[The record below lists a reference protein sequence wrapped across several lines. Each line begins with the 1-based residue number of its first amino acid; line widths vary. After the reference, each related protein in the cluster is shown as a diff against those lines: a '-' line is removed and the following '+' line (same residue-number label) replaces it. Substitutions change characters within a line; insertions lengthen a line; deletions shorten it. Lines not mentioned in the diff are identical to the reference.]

1 MLKRYMLMIPGPV
14 EASPQVLAE
23 MGAPVVA
30 HYGEEW
36 VEIYNQTLD
45 LLKPVFRTQNDTMI
59 MVGSGTAGLDASI
72 GSLLAPGDKA
82 LVPVT
87 SVFSERML
95 QIARSY
101 EIDAIPLES
110 DWLQP
115 ASLELLERAL
125 KKEKD
130 ARAILAVHH
139 ETGTGVLN
147 PIREMAQLARDHGI
161 PLVVD
166 AISSLAGVPLEVDEW
181 GIDICVAGSQK
192 CLEAPP
198 GLAVLSIS
206 PQAWELIERR
216 GPLGHGFYLSLLK
229 WREYAQQWPD
239 WHPFPVTMAT
249 NSILALRAS
258 LKLILDEGLES
269 RFQRFRLAA
278 HVIRE
283 GLCNIGMEPVLS
295 GDYACPLVTAVR
307 TPQGVAP
314 KDLIQSLKADFG
326 IAISR
331 GIGPLV
337 EEAVRIGHMGRSANR
352 DHVVPTL
359 SAIEEVLRRNGLDI
373 PTGASLIAVSEL
385 D

>member
-36 VEIYNQTLD
+36 VEVYNQTLD
-45 LLKPVFRTQNDTMI
+45 LLKPVFRTQDDTMI

-101 EIDAIPLES
+101 EIDTIPLES

-115 ASLELLERAL
+115 ASLELLEKAL
-125 KKEKD
+125 QKEKD

-147 PIREMAQLARDHGI
+147 PVREMAQLARDHGV

-206 PQAWELIERR
+206 PRAWELIERR

-258 LKLILDEGLES
+258 LKLILDEGLER
-269 RFQRFRLAA
+269 RFERFRLAA

-283 GLCNIGMEPVLS
+283 GLRNIGMEPILS
-295 GDYACPLVTAVR
+295 GDHACPLVTAVR
-307 TPQGVAP
+307 TPQGVVP
-314 KDLIQSLKADFG
+314 QDLIQSLKADFG

-359 SAIEEVLRRNGLDI
+359 SAIEEVLRRSGLDI
-373 PTGASLIAVSEL
+373 PAGASLIATSEL
-385 D
+385 H

>member
-14 EASPQVLAE
+14 EASPEVLEE
-23 MGAPVVA
+23 MGAPVAA

-36 VEIYNQTLD
+36 VKIYNQTLD
-45 LLKPVFRTQNDTMI
+45 LLKPIFRTQNDTMI
-59 MVGSGTAGLDASI
+59 LVGSGTAGLDASI

-82 LVPVT
+82 LVPIT

-95 QIARSY
+95 QIAQSY

-110 DWLQP
+110 DWLEP
-115 ASLELLERAL
+115 ASLELLEKAL

-147 PIREMAQLARDHGI
+147 PIPEMAKLARDHGV

-206 PQAWELIERR
+206 PRAWELIERR
-216 GPLGHGFYLSLLK
+216 GPIGHGFYLNLLK

-258 LKLILDEGLES
+258 LKMILDEGLER
-269 RFQRFRLAA
+269 RFERFRRAA
-278 HVIRE
+278 HVTRE
-283 GLCNIGMEPVLS
+283 GLRNIGMEPVLS
-295 GDYACPLVTAVR
+295 GDRACPLVTAVR
-307 TPQGVAP
+307 TPRGVAP
-314 KDLIQSLKADFG
+314 QDLIRSLKDDFG

-331 GIGPLV
+331 GIGPLAG
-337 EEAVRIGHMGRSANR
+337 ETVRIGHMGRSAKW

-359 SAIEEVLRRNGLDI
+359 SAIEETLRRRGLDV
-373 PTGASLIAVSEL
+373 PAGASLIAVSEL
-385 D
+385 G